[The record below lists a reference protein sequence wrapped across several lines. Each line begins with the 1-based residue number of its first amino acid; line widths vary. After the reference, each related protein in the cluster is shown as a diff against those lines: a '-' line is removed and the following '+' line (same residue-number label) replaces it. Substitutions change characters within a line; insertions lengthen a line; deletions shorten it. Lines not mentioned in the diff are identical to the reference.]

1 MTVTVDRTKGRYDF
15 ADDQAGTR
23 VRFGAVLLRGLVVV
37 CASLAVAAVVFVVSH
52 AIHGTYSSSS
62 TVAVNVS
69 GSDINDTSLGA
80 DNLASQY
87 AQQVNATPVLQQAGT
102 KLDGAGIPSGSISGG
117 AVGAQNAIAIKA
129 TASSAS
135 LAEARATAVAN
146 AFVAYVDQE
155 VTRQAAAYVR
165 SATTALKPLAA
176 QIADVQSKLAARRAS
191 ASSST
196 AALEEEL
203 GTLTAQRAAALA
215 SIAETSVAGGAS
227 VTIVGAASSG
237 VKTAP
242 KPTLYALVGFLV
254 GLLITGR
261 LAFYLAARKQTS
273 A

>member
-1 MTVTVDRTKGRYDF
+1 VF
-15 ADDQAGTR
+15 
-23 VRFGAVLLRGLVVV
+23 LRGLVVV

-87 AQQVNATPVLQQAGT
+87 AQQVNATPVLQQAST

-129 TASSAS
+129 TAPSAT
-135 LAEARATAVAN
+135 LAQARATAVTN

-155 VTRQAAAYVR
+155 VTRQAAGYVS

-176 QIADVQSKLAARRAS
+176 QIAHVQSQLAARSTSAS
-191 ASSST
+191 SSSSSST

-227 VTIVGAASSG
+227 VTIVGAAGAG

-254 GLLITGR
+254 ALLITGR

-273 A
+273 E